1 MENNKLYYKGYY
13 SEIKFDSDLL
23 ILYGKIEDI
32 EDLVDF
38 ESENSKEIEREF
50 HNAVDEYLAFCE
62 NVSETP
68 DRLSWRRL
76 KRNENCRFIKKW
88 TC

>member
-23 ILYGKIEDI
+23 ILYGKIENI
-32 EDLVDF
+32 SDLVTF
-38 ESENSKEIEREF
+38 ESRNSKEIEREF

-68 DRLSWRRL
+68 DRLS
-76 KRNENCRFIKKW
+76 
-88 TC
+88 

>member
-68 DRLSWRRL
+68 DRLS
-76 KRNENCRFIKKW
+76 
-88 TC
+88 

>member
-1 MENNKLYYKGYY
+1 MQ
-13 SEIKFDSDLL
+13 DLL

-68 DRLSWRRL
+68 DRLS
-76 KRNENCRFIKKW
+76 
-88 TC
+88 